1 MHLLAGPLP
10 AVDLSRLARFQA
22 TDDTSSDDAAINDA
36 ATALTSNDLEQW
48 IRAAVILAAAI
59 VIARIVRTVLARVL
73 NGGRTDSLLGD
84 LVGRLVSYV
93 VVSFGVVYGLD
104 ELGVAIGPLLGALGV
119 VGLALA
125 FAMQSVLENFVAG
138 VLLQVRRPFER
149 GDEIECLDHTG
160 RVVAIDSRTM
170 TLVTPDDET
179 VRLPNAQV
187 IAAPIVNLTRQGR
200 RRTRLDVGVAY
211 GTDLA
216 LATRVTTDAVTG
228 VDGVLASPA
237 PVVRAFGFG
246 DSSID
251 LAVFFWHEP
260 KIAAEWAVRH
270 EAVLAIDAAYKRSGI
285 EIPFPQRVV
294 HLPQGDG
301 GDPADPSD
309 ER

>member
-1 MHLLAGPLP
+1 MILLLR
-10 AVDLSRLARFQA
+10 RLMQTTSGDDSTDGA
-22 TDDTSSDDAAINDA
+22 TGDEAITDAAS
-36 ATALTSNDLEQW
+36 ALSASDFEQW
-48 IRAAVILAAAI
+48 IRAAVVIAAS
-59 VIARIVRTVLARVL
+59 VVLARIVRLVLRRVL

-125 FAMQSVLENFVAG
+125 FAMQSLLENFVAG

-149 GDEIECLDHTG
+149 GDEISCLDHTG

-170 TLVTPDDET
+170 TLVTPDDEM
-179 VRLPNAQV
+179 VRLPNAAV
-187 IAAPIVNLTRQGR
+187 ISAPIVNLTRQGR

-211 GTDLA
+211 GTDLDTACSAA
-216 LATRVTTDAVTG
+216 LAAVTS
-228 VDGVLASPA
+228 VAGVLESPPPA
-237 PVVRAFGFG
+237 VRALGFG

-260 KIAAEWAVRH
+260 QIATEWSVRH
-270 EAVLAIDAAYKRSGI
+270 HAVLAIDEAFGRAGVV
-285 EIPFPQRVV
+285 IPFPQRVV
-294 HLPQGDG
+294 HLPDR
-301 GDPADPSD
+301 PSADHFD
-309 ER
+309 R